1 MCPLPPAPD
10 CMLPRRVL
18 PWPTADPVALALPLA
33 LTKTGDGVKTVDA
46 QGCTPLRHTT
56 TAYDRQTLNTQTP
69 VQNPVSTGGP
79 KWTGW
84 ELSESA
90 HAEAGQHNALTSRL
104 HQCMLWGSMHSLKS
118 TVWSYAIA

>member
-1 MCPLPPAPD
+1 
-10 CMLPRRVL
+10 MLPRRVL

-69 VQNPVSTGGP
+69 RPSEYRGAQM
-79 KWTGW
+79 GW
-84 ELSESA
+84 VG
-90 HAEAGQHNALTSRL
+90 AE
-104 HQCMLWGSMHSLKS
+104 
-118 TVWSYAIA
+118 